1 MRQISLPLPRLD
13 DDDLIEIEVRSGKK
27 GELTHFRIEPF
38 LWEEDTDVS
47 QENDLSGLSFKRIS
61 RLKKAI
67 ESYDK
72 SWELIQI
79 FAPLK
84 NSRYVKILYRKIL

>member
-1 MRQISLPLPRLD
+1 MRQISLPLPRFED
-13 DDDLIEIEVRSGKK
+13 DEPVEIKIKTGIKGRTYVYRLEPVKWESDEELGKAGDK
-27 GELTHFRIEPF
+27 TAISLYRINQ
-38 LWEEDTDVS
+38 LK
-47 QENDLSGLSFKRIS
+47 LS
-61 RLKKAI
+61 I

-84 NSRYVKILYRKIL
+84 NSNYLRVLYRKRL